1 MSENQFL
8 DWTYFTFSQLT
19 ILPQYVLEESILVK
33 SEQLLDKIDLKD
45 LTYVALS
52 MQLDL
57 PLLTRDTILYEG
69 LRKQG
74 FRKIILF
81 DHFLRTLQ

>member
-1 MSENQFL
+1 MSENQFI

-19 ILPQYVLEESILVK
+19 ILPQYVLEESILIK
-33 SEQLLDKIDLKD
+33 SERLLDKIDLKD

-69 LRKQG
+69 LRKLG
-74 FRKIILF
+74 FSKIMLF
-81 DHFLRTLQ
+81 DDFLRKLQ